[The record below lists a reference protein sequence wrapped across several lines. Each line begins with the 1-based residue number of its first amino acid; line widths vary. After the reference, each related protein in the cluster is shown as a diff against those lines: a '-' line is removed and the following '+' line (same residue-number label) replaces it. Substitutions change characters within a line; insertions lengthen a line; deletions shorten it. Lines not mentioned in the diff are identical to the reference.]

1 MSDSLQPHGLCSLW
15 NSPGQSTGVGSLS
28 LLQGIFPNQG
38 LNPRLP
44 HCRWILYQL
53 SHKGGPRILE
63 CIAHSFSRISS
74 WPRNRTALQA
84 DSLPTD
90 LSGKPLKI
98 QINHWDL
105 VVGEA
110 EIGKRVSHT
119 SLQTTVETRTSCWKY
134 FTLFSCDV
142 IGFDFLSSKGGHIG
156 GKKWP
161 KFSIPSR
168 CFQFGRREASFA

>member
-1 MSDSLQPHGLCSLW
+1 MDCVVCGTLQA
-15 NSPGQSTGVGSLS
+15 S
-28 LLQGIFPNQG
+28 LLEWVAFPFSRASSQTRDWTHVSHIAG
-38 LNPRLP
+38 GF
-44 HCRWILYQL
+44 YQL